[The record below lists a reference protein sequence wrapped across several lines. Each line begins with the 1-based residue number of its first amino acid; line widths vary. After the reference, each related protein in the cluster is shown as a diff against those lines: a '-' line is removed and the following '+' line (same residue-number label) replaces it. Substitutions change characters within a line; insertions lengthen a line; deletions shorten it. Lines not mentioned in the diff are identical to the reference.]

1 VNVNDL
7 FYGIHANFV
16 ASFVHIFVISLL
28 PVQLYEILL
37 IEVGFGSFVHE
48 I

>member
-7 FYGIHANFV
+7 FYGIHTNFV
-16 ASFVHIFVISLL
+16 ASFVHIF
-28 PVQLYEILL
+28 VQLYEILL